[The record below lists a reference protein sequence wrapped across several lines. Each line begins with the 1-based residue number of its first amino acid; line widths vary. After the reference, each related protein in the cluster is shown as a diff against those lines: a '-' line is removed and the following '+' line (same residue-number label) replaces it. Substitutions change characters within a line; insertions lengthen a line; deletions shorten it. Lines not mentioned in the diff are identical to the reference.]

1 MPEPVSHYYFDTVT
15 LCNFGFANRLDLLII
30 RYGPKI
36 QLTPPV
42 LDEILDGIAMGYDPL
57 QEIDQAVSAGSFGQS
72 GVLTTQE
79 RDLFRDLLRTLSP
92 GEASCIA
99 CAQNRGG
106 IVVTDDK
113 AARDLCRERDVKCT
127 GTIGILKACC
137 RDEMLT
143 PQEADA
149 VLQAM
154 VDAGYFSPVRN
165 ISGLL

>member
-1 MPEPVSHYYFDTVT
+1 MPEASTSYYFDTVT
-15 LCNFGFANRLDLLII
+15 LCNFAFANRLDLLIT
-30 RYGPKI
+30 RYGSQI

-42 LDEILDGIAMGYDPL
+42 LDELLDGIATGYSIL
-57 QEIDQAVSAGSFGQS
+57 QNIDQAVNAGTIGQA
-72 GVLTTQE
+72 GVLNNRE
-79 RDLFRDLLRTLSP
+79 RNLFRQLLNILSP

-99 CAQNRGG
+99 CAQTRGG

-113 AARDLCRERDVKCT
+113 AARDYCREQDVKCT
-127 GTIGILKACC
+127 GTIGILKASC
-137 RDEMLT
+137 RDNLLT

-149 VLQAM
+149 VLQTM